1 MKFKT
6 HLIILLSRIMILTN
20 NIQAN
25 LHTLRLSR
33 IVLKPSTIDFNRIEM
48 CIKINFNLITDFI
61 LEQVLFF
68 WFHQTNPYFQKWS
81 NCLHLDYILPKPN
94 LIKTILRTAKSLDPC
109 SIEKSILNN
118 WLKTFQKPTL
128 VFREEF

>member
-1 MKFKT
+1 
-6 HLIILLSRIMILTN
+6 MILTN

-68 WFHQTNPYFQKWS
+68 
-81 NCLHLDYILPKPN
+81 
-94 LIKTILRTAKSLDPC
+94 
-109 SIEKSILNN
+109 
-118 WLKTFQKPTL
+118 
-128 VFREEF
+128 